1 MTELRAG
8 ALCLLGGLGILCGVI
23 WSAGA
28 SPLAVGAA
36 LWSGA
41 FGSRYD
47 IGETLLQSVPLML
60 SGLAVIVSFRT
71 RLMNIGAEGQL
82 LLGAIAATWLGTMRL
97 PAPIHL
103 PLCLF
108 AGAAAGA
115 LWSCLAA
122 VLKLWRGVQEVLS
135 TLLLNF
141 VAVQLVAWV
150 VRGPLQEAAGQF
162 PQSDRLLIPARL
174 ALLLPGTRLH
184 VGLVLAL
191 LLILLVW
198 ATLKFSAAGFAIRA
212 VGAGA
217 DAAEAAGIPLRRTLV
232 LSFLLSGGLAG
243 LAGAVQICGV
253 TYLLADRYSPGYG
266 YTAIAVALLSGLSAP
281 GAILS
286 ALFFGALTAGATSVQ
301 QAGVSSVV
309 IQVLQAVVL
318 FAILAYSRLRGRQ

>member
-1 MTELRAG
+1 
-8 ALCLLGGLGILCGVI
+8 
-23 WSAGA
+23 
-28 SPLAVGAA
+28 
-36 LWSGA
+36 
-41 FGSRYD
+41 
-47 IGETLLQSVPLML
+47 
-60 SGLAVIVSFRT
+60 
-71 RLMNIGAEGQL
+71 
-82 LLGAIAATWLGTMRL
+82 
-97 PAPIHL
+97 
-103 PLCLF
+103 
-108 AGAAAGA
+108 
-115 LWSCLAA
+115 
-122 VLKLWRGVQEVLS
+122 
-135 TLLLNF
+135 
-141 VAVQLVAWV
+141 
-150 VRGPLQEAAGQF
+150 
-162 PQSDRLLIPARL
+162 
-174 ALLLPGTRLH
+174 